1 MTNTRLSVVLQRGA
15 AALWS
20 SHAKPKKKNCNHQQ
34 QQPQQKK
41 KKRLLFPVYLDERET
56 EVLTAGDGQTETGRK
71 NVNSRSHSLVHKDM
85 DEFRS
90 VDKFLDFLI
99 TVYETFASR
108 DNGIWSLLPCYNYKS
123 QLCASQQL
131 TWINCEKICPR
142 HSLCF

>member
-34 QQPQQKK
+34 QQQQQK

-108 DNGIWSLLPCYNYKS
+108 DNGI
-123 QLCASQQL
+123 
-131 TWINCEKICPR
+131 
-142 HSLCF
+142 